1 MPVARKGASKCRPY
15 PATGLS
21 KQIHEAGKEKGQA
34 DWPALLGRPI

>member
-1 MPVARKGASKCRPY
+1 MARKGASKGRPY
-15 PATGLS
+15 RATGLC